1 MVPHHDA
8 DPVAVRVGAQNE
20 VHVILFGQIDGQI
33 EPLRVFRVGRDHRG
47 EIAVDDHLLRHGD
60 QVLDAQRGQRL
71 RHQLVAAAVEGGVDQ
86 LEGVRYFGNG
96 LTVVDHGGDI
106 GHELPVRFVTHG
118 LNETALYGFLKV
130 HPLHTVKNVDLLQ
143 PLGDGVG
150 VVGGKLRAVGP
161 VDLVAVVLLGVV
173 AGGDIDAC
181 LTAVFPDGEAQFR
194 GGPQGVENA
203 DVDAIGGADLGGG
216 PGELHRV
223 IAAVHADSHAPVLA
237 LLALG
242 GDDVGKALSGP
253 ADHMDVHVM

>member
-1 MVPHHDA
+1 M
-8 DPVAVRVGAQNE
+8 
-20 VHVILFGQIDGQI
+20 
-33 EPLRVFRVGRDHRG
+33 
-47 EIAVDDHLLRHGD
+47 
-60 QVLDAQRGQRL
+60 LDAQRGQRL

-86 LEGVRYFGNG
+86 LEGVRHLGDG
-96 LTVVDHGGDI
+96 LPVIDHGGDI

-130 HPLHTVKNVDLLQ
+130 HPLHTVKNVDFLQ

-150 VVGGKLRAVGP
+150 VVRGQLGAVGP

-194 GGPQGVENA
+194 GGPQGVENT
-203 DVDAIGGADLGGG
+203 DVNAIGGADLGGG

-223 IAAVHADSHAPVLA
+223 IAAVHADSHATALA